1 MKAVIPA
8 IIALAAA
15 PAAAEDAM
23 VIIRFDPVDNHV
35 TIDFPTTQSN
45 QLDGATPPDWLTL
58 ASDTQHPVL
67 TGTLPALARD
77 ARGLGASATGA
88 YLFDPLAWLPEPF
101 ASAHQSVRIETPVP
115 FRGVVAGDLLSETH
129 SDGLYTATFRV
140 DRSLAE
146 ADVFFGPYE
155 ISENLLE
162 LPGGTVR
169 LRTYFLAKDQAY
181 AEAYLDAS
189 ARYITRY
196 SQDVG
201 HYPNAGFAVVS
212 APIPVGYAYDGLTY
226 ISEAILAHPYMLGR
240 SLAHEILHNWWGSGV
255 RVDYSAGNWAEGL
268 TTYLADHALAEDHDP
283 AAATEMRYNWLTTL
297 SNLPVGQ
304 DKPLRRFRSAGHD
317 GDQSVGYGKAAMLFH
332 DLRQRLGAE
341 AFDNAIRQFWHLHRD
356 KRAGWDDL
364 QAVFSAAASKDL
376 SRYFGQWLDRE
387 GLPRIC
393 LEDVELER
401 RENEFAVTFSLSQTS
416 PPYSLRVPVLIETEQ
431 GPSEVTLH
439 IKEAQRTATIE
450 VPARPIKLEI
460 APYHH
465 MLRALSKDE
474 LPLTFLD
481 FIRSGNAVLFA
492 NAQQET
498 AVGSVANDVLA
509 STDDIPMVDIASGLP
524 RDASVLFFGTPEEME
539 RGRGTLPDDPTAEA
553 IQDGAVRAWV
563 EADRAGRIWLFA
575 VAEDVERI
583 APTLRTLRYYRG
595 QSFLISTEQDRPS
608 SGRWPVT
615 KGPLTF
621 SWRDDPE

>member
-77 ARGLGASATGA
+77 ARGLGASETGA

-115 FRGVVAGDLLSETH
+115 FRGVGAGELLSETH

-212 APIPVGYAYDGLTY
+212 APIPVGYAFDGLTY

-283 AAATEMRYNWLTTL
+283 AEV
-297 SNLPVGQ
+297 LPKVEAEHVGQ
-304 DKPLRRFRSAGHD
+304 PVDHLVDFRPLGLVEVSHD
-317 GDQSVGYGKAAMLFH
+317 FA
-332 DLRQRLGAE
+332 RQG
-341 AFDNAIRQFWHLHRD
+341 
-356 KRAGWDDL
+356 
-364 QAVFSAAASKDL
+364 AAADL
-376 SRYFGQWLDRE
+376 AGVQHHA
-387 GLPRIC
+387 PR
-393 LEDVELER
+393 
-401 RENEFAVTFSLSQTS
+401 
-416 PPYSLRVPVLIETEQ
+416 RV
-431 GPSEVTLH
+431 
-439 IKEAQRTATIE
+439 
-450 VPARPIKLEI
+450 
-460 APYHH
+460 
-465 MLRALSKDE
+465 
-474 LPLTFLD
+474 
-481 FIRSGNAVLFA
+481 
-492 NAQQET
+492 
-498 AVGSVANDVLA
+498 
-509 STDDIPMVDIASGLP
+509 
-524 RDASVLFFGTPEEME
+524 
-539 RGRGTLPDDPTAEA
+539 GRGQ
-553 IQDGAVRAWV
+553 IVGGIVGGGRDGQ
-563 EADRAGRIWLFA
+563 
-575 VAEDVERI
+575 ERD
-583 APTLRTLRYYRG
+583 RG
-595 QSFLISTEQDRPS
+595 QGHGSDQGGEKAFHVRIQS
-608 SGRWPVT
+608 
-615 KGPLTF
+615 
-621 SWRDDPE
+621 